1 MYRIPSTL
9 NGDLDYTQSLID
21 QFKTGEIQAGQLKS
35 NRVPMGIYEQRKNQH
50 YMLRLRCAGGLVT
63 PEQLAKIAFVGH
75 QLSTSHLHVTTR
87 QEIQI
92 HNVDIEDAIPAL
104 KKLEKVGISSAGGGG
119 NTVRNMMV
127 DDRSGLTADEEF
139 DVYPY
144 VEELTSRLIAEK
156 DSFTMPRK
164 YKVAIDTSVAT
175 ANYSYIADLGL
186 QARIKDGQ
194 RGFRVLIAGSAASN
208 AHTGWEVFDFL
219 PEKDL
224 YRAAKALKNWF
235 HKYGNRR
242 NRHKARMRYVF
253 YKYGTEEAKR
263 LYLEEFEELKKDGSI
278 DFEASALPL
287 EHHKPSFSPLGEKEV
302 KSEERRVKN
311 SNPLGVPA
319 DLQSDG
325 KQGTSKNEIIDVEA
339 FETWKRRY
347 AHKQTNAEGLKENL
361 WYAYIPLRH
370 GNNSTDFFAEVAEYL
385 GNYGND
391 VIRFTKK
398 EQIQVRNIPEEYLTN
413 IYAFFKKLGVYQID
427 YPVVVTNLTC
437 CTGADTCR
445 LGICLPKGAID
456 GIAKQLLDSD
466 LNLDAI
472 PDFELRMN
480 GCTNI
485 CALATWGDL
494 GFSGRVGR
502 VGDDPYPAYTI
513 WLPVKGKHEI
523 DLQQGYIA
531 AKKIPAFV
539 EDYLR
544 DVIAEQANYADYY
557 EYVAKRGVN
566 IVKDLIAKYKE
577 VAPYSEK
584 PDTFFDFGDDEKFSL
599 IKYGKAECSAGLFDI
614 IEIDQDTIRE
624 KRKEVEQLLENTPQG
639 VPADLQ
645 SAGKQAISGGS
656 KVPADLKSDGK
667 QGTSKIEKLLHDI
680 VFSENRMLLVTRGLD
695 PRTDEDVYQG
705 FEKEFIAAGI
715 IPQKFKVLTEKARNN
730 ESLISEKPLI
740 DELADLLNDLYQ
752 NMDDSLQFKLPAAQ
766 SPTDNTDNTD
776 SKEKS
781 AESAKSARPKNGSE
795 KEEKSVSSVKS
806 VGQKTGSEKEEK
818 SVSSVKSVGQK
829 NTSEKEQKSV
839 SSVKSARQK
848 NTSEKEQKSSAGE
861 PEAISPDVKKDF
873 RGVMCPMNFVKTKIA
888 LTPMQSGQILEILL
902 DDGAPIENVP
912 GSVKN
917 EGHTILSTEKVENY
931 WKVLIK
937 KK

>member
-21 QFKTGEIQAGQLKS
+21 QFKAGEIQAGQLKS

-194 RGFRVLIAGSAASN
+194 RGFRVLIAGSAANN

-278 DFEASALPL
+278 DFEAPALPL
-287 EHHKPSFSPLGEKEV
+287 EHHKPNFPPLKA
-302 KSEERRVKN
+302 
-311 SNPLGVPA
+311 PT
-319 DLQSDG
+319 D
-325 KQGTSKNEIIDVEA
+325 

-456 GIAKQLLDSD
+456 GIAKQLLNSN

-539 EDYLR
+539 ENYLR

-557 EYVAKRGVN
+557 DYVAKRGVN
-566 IVKDLIAKYKE
+566 IVKELIAKYKE
-577 VAPYSEK
+577 VAPYSEE

-624 KRKEVEQLLENTPQG
+624 KRKEVELLMGNTPQG

-645 SAGKQAISGGS
+645 SDGKQA
-656 KVPADLKSDGK
+656 
-667 QGTSKIEKLLHDI
+667 TSKIEKLLHDI

-695 PRTDEDVYQG
+695 PRTDEDVYNG

-715 IPQKFKVLTEKARNN
+715 IPQKFKVLTDKARNN
-730 ESLISEKPLI
+730 ESLIEQKPLI

-752 NMDDSLQFKLPAAQ
+752 NMDDSLQFKLTA
-766 SPTDNTDNTD
+766 
-776 SKEKS
+776 EKTPVEQI
-781 AESAKSARPKNGSE
+781 A
-795 KEEKSVSSVKS
+795 EEKAA
-806 VGQKTGSEKEEK
+806 EEK
-818 SVSSVKSVGQK
+818 APAEQVSE
-829 NTSEKEQKSV
+829 EKAPAEKA
-839 SSVKSARQK
+839 SAAEE
-848 NTSEKEQKSSAGE
+848 TET
-861 PEAISPDVKKDF
+861 IVPDVKKDF

>member
-21 QFKTGEIQAGQLKS
+21 QFKAGEIQAGQLKS

-278 DFEASALPL
+278 DFEAPALPL
-287 EHHKPSFSPLGEKEV
+287 EHHKPNFPPLKA
-302 KSEERRVKN
+302 
-311 SNPLGVPA
+311 PT
-319 DLQSDG
+319 D
-325 KQGTSKNEIIDVEA
+325 

-456 GIAKQLLDSD
+456 GIAKQLLNSN

-539 EDYLR
+539 ENYLR

-557 EYVAKRGVN
+557 DYVAKRGVN
-566 IVKDLIAKYKE
+566 IVKELIAKYKE
-577 VAPYSEK
+577 VAPYSEE

-624 KRKEVEQLLENTPQG
+624 KRKEVELLMGNTPQG

-645 SAGKQAISGGS
+645 SDGKQA
-656 KVPADLKSDGK
+656 
-667 QGTSKIEKLLHDI
+667 TSKIEKLLHDI

-695 PRTDEDVYQG
+695 PRTDEDVYNG

-715 IPQKFKVLTEKARNN
+715 IPQKFKVLTDKARNN
-730 ESLISEKPLI
+730 ESLIEQKPLI

-752 NMDDSLQFKLPAAQ
+752 NMDDSLQFKLTA
-766 SPTDNTDNTD
+766 
-776 SKEKS
+776 EKTPVEQI
-781 AESAKSARPKNGSE
+781 A
-795 KEEKSVSSVKS
+795 EEKAA
-806 VGQKTGSEKEEK
+806 EEK
-818 SVSSVKSVGQK
+818 APAEQVSE
-829 NTSEKEQKSV
+829 EKAPAEKA
-839 SSVKSARQK
+839 SAAEE
-848 NTSEKEQKSSAGE
+848 TET
-861 PEAISPDVKKDF
+861 IVPDVKKDF

-917 EGHTILSTEKVENY
+917 EDHTILSTEKVENY

>member
-21 QFKTGEIQAGQLKS
+21 QFKAGEIQAGQLKS

-278 DFEASALPL
+278 DFEAPALPL
-287 EHHKPSFSPLGEKEV
+287 EHHKPNFPPLKA
-302 KSEERRVKN
+302 
-311 SNPLGVPA
+311 PT
-319 DLQSDG
+319 D
-325 KQGTSKNEIIDVEA
+325 

-413 IYAFFKKLGVYQID
+413 IYAFFKKLGVYQLD

-456 GIAKQLLDSD
+456 GIAKQLLNSD

-544 DVIAEQANYADYY
+544 DVITEQANYADYY
-557 EYVAKRGVN
+557 DYVAKRGVN
-566 IVKDLIAKYKE
+566 IVKELIAKYKE
-577 VAPYSEK
+577 VAPYSEE

-624 KRKEVEQLLENTPQG
+624 KRKEVELLMGNTPQG

-645 SAGKQAISGGS
+645 S
-656 KVPADLKSDGK
+656 DGK
-667 QGTSKIEKLLHDI
+667 QETSKIEKLLHDI

-695 PRTDEDVYQG
+695 PRTDEDVYNG

-715 IPQKFKVLTEKARNN
+715 IPQKFKVLTNKARNN
-730 ESLISEKPLI
+730 ESLIEQKPLI

-752 NMDDSLQFKLPAAQ
+752 NMDDSLQFKLPA
-766 SPTDNTDNTD
+766 
-776 SKEKS
+776 EKTPVEQV
-781 AESAKSARPKNGSE
+781 A
-795 KEEKSVSSVKS
+795 EEK
-806 VGQKTGSEKEEK
+806 TAEEK
-818 SVSSVKSVGQK
+818 APAEQVSE
-829 NTSEKEQKSV
+829 EKAPAEKA
-839 SSVKSARQK
+839 SAAEG
-848 NTSEKEQKSSAGE
+848 TET
-861 PEAISPDVKKDF
+861 IVPDVKKDF

-917 EGHTILSTEKVENY
+917 EGHTILSTEKIENY

>member
-194 RGFRVLIAGSAASN
+194 RGFRMLIAGSAASN

-278 DFEASALPL
+278 DFEAPALPL
-287 EHHKPSFSPLGEKEV
+287 EHHKPNF
-302 KSEERRVKN
+302 
-311 SNPLGVPA
+311 PA
-319 DLQSDG
+319 LKAPTD
-325 KQGTSKNEIIDVEA
+325 

-456 GIAKQLLDSD
+456 GIAKQLLNSD

-502 VGDDPYPAYTI
+502 VGDDPYPAYTV
-513 WLPVKGKHEI
+513 WLPTKGKHEI

-566 IVKDLIAKYKE
+566 IVKELIAKYKE
-577 VAPYSEK
+577 IAPYSEE

-624 KRKEVEQLLENTPQG
+624 KRKEVEQLLSE
-639 VPADLQ
+639 
-645 SAGKQAISGGS
+645 GKQDTA
-656 KVPADLKSDGK
+656 
-667 QGTSKIEKLLHDI
+667 KIEKLLHDI

-695 PRTDEDVYQG
+695 PRTDDDVYNG

-715 IPQKFKVLTEKARNN
+715 IPQKFKILTNKARSN
-730 ESLISEKPLI
+730 ESLMAEKPLI

-752 NMDDSLQFKLPAAQ
+752 NMDDSLQFKLPAVQ
-766 SPTDNTDNTD
+766 NPTDNTDNTD

-781 AESAKSARPKNGSE
+781 AGQKNRSE
-795 KEEKSVSSVKS
+795 KED
-806 VGQKTGSEKEEK
+806 
-818 SVSSVKSVGQK
+818 
-829 NTSEKEQKSV
+829 KSV
-839 SSVKSARQK
+839 SSVKSAGQK
-848 NTSEKEQKSSAGE
+848 NTNENEQKSSAGE
-861 PEAISPDVKKDF
+861 PGATSPDVKKDF

>member
-21 QFKTGEIQAGQLKS
+21 QFKAGEIQAGQLKS

-263 LYLEEFEELKKDGSI
+263 LYLEEFEKLKKDGSI
-278 DFEASALPL
+278 DFEAPALPL
-287 EHHKPSFSPLGEKEV
+287 EHHKPNF
-302 KSEERRVKN
+302 
-311 SNPLGVPA
+311 PA
-319 DLQSDG
+319 LKAPTDF
-325 KQGTSKNEIIDVEA
+325 EI
-339 FETWKRRY
+339 WKRRY

-456 GIAKQLLDSD
+456 GIAKQLLNSN

-557 EYVAKRGVN
+557 DYVAKRGVN

-577 VAPYSEK
+577 VAPYSEE

-624 KRKEVEQLLENTPQG
+624 KRKEVELLMGNIPQG
-639 VPADLQ
+639 VSADLQ
-645 SAGKQAISGGS
+645 ADGKQA
-656 KVPADLKSDGK
+656 
-667 QGTSKIEKLLHDI
+667 TSKIEKLLHDI

-695 PRTDEDVYQG
+695 PRTDEDVYNG

-715 IPQKFKVLTEKARNN
+715 IPQKFKVLTDKARNN
-730 ESLISEKPLI
+730 ESLIEQKPLI

-752 NMDDSLQFKLPAAQ
+752 NMDDSLQFKLPA
-766 SPTDNTDNTD
+766 
-776 SKEKS
+776 EKTPVEQV
-781 AESAKSARPKNGSE
+781 A
-795 KEEKSVSSVKS
+795 EEKNA
-806 VGQKTGSEKEEK
+806 EEK
-818 SVSSVKSVGQK
+818 APAEQVSE
-829 NTSEKEQKSV
+829 EKAPAEKA
-839 SSVKSARQK
+839 SAAEE
-848 NTSEKEQKSSAGE
+848 TET
-861 PEAISPDVKKDF
+861 IVPDVKKDF

>member
-21 QFKTGEIQAGQLKS
+21 QFKAGEIQAGQLKS

-127 DDRSGLTADEEF
+127 DDRSGLTTDEEF

-263 LYLEEFEELKKDGSI
+263 LYLEEFEELKKNDSI
-278 DFEASALPL
+278 DFEAPALPL
-287 EHHKPSFSPLGEKEV
+287 EHHKPNFPPLKA
-302 KSEERRVKN
+302 
-311 SNPLGVPA
+311 PT
-319 DLQSDG
+319 D
-325 KQGTSKNEIIDVEA
+325 

-456 GIAKQLLDSD
+456 GIAKQLLNSD

-544 DVIAEQANYADYY
+544 DVIAEQANYTDYY

-566 IVKDLIAKYKE
+566 IVKNLIAKYKE
-577 VAPYSEK
+577 VAPYSEE

-624 KRKEVEQLLENTPQG
+624 KRKEVELLMGNTPQG

-645 SAGKQAISGGS
+645 SDGKQA
-656 KVPADLKSDGK
+656 
-667 QGTSKIEKLLHDI
+667 TSKIEKLLHDI

-695 PRTDEDVYQG
+695 PRTDEDVYNG

-715 IPQKFKVLTEKARNN
+715 IPQKFKVLTDKARNN
-730 ESLISEKPLI
+730 ESLIEQKPLI

-752 NMDDSLQFKLPAAQ
+752 NMDDSLQFKLTA
-766 SPTDNTDNTD
+766 
-776 SKEKS
+776 EKTPVEQV
-781 AESAKSARPKNGSE
+781 A
-795 KEEKSVSSVKS
+795 EEKAA
-806 VGQKTGSEKEEK
+806 EEK
-818 SVSSVKSVGQK
+818 TPAEQA
-829 NTSEKEQKSV
+829 SEEKAPAEKA
-839 SSVKSARQK
+839 SAAEE
-848 NTSEKEQKSSAGE
+848 TET
-861 PEAISPDVKKDF
+861 IVPDVKKDF

>member
-21 QFKTGEIQAGQLKS
+21 QFKAGEIQAGQLKS

-92 HNVDIEDAIPAL
+92 HNVDIEDAVPAL

-224 YRAAKALKNWF
+224 YRAAKALKNWY

-278 DFEASALPL
+278 DFEAPALPL
-287 EHHKPSFSPLGEKEV
+287 EHHKPNFPPLKA
-302 KSEERRVKN
+302 
-311 SNPLGVPA
+311 PT
-319 DLQSDG
+319 D
-325 KQGTSKNEIIDVEA
+325 

-347 AHKQTNAEGLKENL
+347 AHNQTNAEGLKENL

-456 GIAKQLLDSD
+456 GIAKQLLNSN

-557 EYVAKRGVN
+557 DYVAKRGVN
-566 IVKDLIAKYKE
+566 IVKELIAKYKE
-577 VAPYSEK
+577 VAPYSEE

-624 KRKEVEQLLENTPQG
+624 KRKEVELLMGNTPQG

-645 SAGKQAISGGS
+645 SDGKQAI
-656 KVPADLKSDGK
+656 
-667 QGTSKIEKLLHDI
+667 SKIEKLLHDI

-695 PRTDEDVYQG
+695 PRTDEDVYNG

-715 IPQKFKVLTEKARNN
+715 IPQKFKVLTDKARNN
-730 ESLISEKPLI
+730 ESLIEQKPLI

-752 NMDDSLQFKLPAAQ
+752 NMDDSLQFKLTA
-766 SPTDNTDNTD
+766 
-776 SKEKS
+776 EKTPVEQV
-781 AESAKSARPKNGSE
+781 A
-795 KEEKSVSSVKS
+795 EEKNA
-806 VGQKTGSEKEEK
+806 EEK
-818 SVSSVKSVGQK
+818 APTEQVSE
-829 NTSEKEQKSV
+829 EKAPAEKA
-839 SSVKSARQK
+839 SAAEE
-848 NTSEKEQKSSAGE
+848 TET
-861 PEAISPDVKKDF
+861 IVPDVKKDF
-873 RGVMCPMNFVKTKIA
+873 RSVMCPMNFVKTKIA

>member
-21 QFKTGEIQAGQLKS
+21 QFKAGEIQAGQLKS

-278 DFEASALPL
+278 DFEAPALPL
-287 EHHKPSFSPLGEKEV
+287 EHHKPNFPPLKA
-302 KSEERRVKN
+302 
-311 SNPLGVPA
+311 PT
-319 DLQSDG
+319 D
-325 KQGTSKNEIIDVEA
+325 

-557 EYVAKRGVN
+557 DYVAKRGVN
-566 IVKDLIAKYKE
+566 IVKELIAKYKE
-577 VAPYSEK
+577 IAPYSEE

-624 KRKEVEQLLENTPQG
+624 KRKEVEQLL
-639 VPADLQ
+639 
-645 SAGKQAISGGS
+645 
-656 KVPADLKSDGK
+656 SDGK
-667 QGTSKIEKLLHDI
+667 QNTDKIEKLLHDI

-695 PRTDEDVYQG
+695 PRTDEDVYNG

-730 ESLISEKPLI
+730 KSLIAEKPLI

-752 NMDDSLQFKLPAAQ
+752 NMDDSLQFKLPA
-766 SPTDNTDNTD
+766 
-776 SKEKS
+776 EKTPVEQFS
-781 AESAKSARPKNGSE
+781 
-795 KEEKSVSSVKS
+795 EEKVPA
-806 VGQKTGSEKEEK
+806 EKASAAEETETI
-818 SVSSVKSVGQK
+818 V
-829 NTSEKEQKSV
+829 
-839 SSVKSARQK
+839 
-848 NTSEKEQKSSAGE
+848 
-861 PEAISPDVKKDF
+861 PDVKKDF

>member
-1 MYRIPSTL
+1 MKHHKP
-9 NGDLDYTQSLID
+9 G
-21 QFKTGEIQAGQLKS
+21 F
-35 NRVPMGIYEQRKNQH
+35 
-50 YMLRLRCAGGLVT
+50 
-63 PEQLAKIAFVGH
+63 
-75 QLSTSHLHVTTR
+75 
-87 QEIQI
+87 
-92 HNVDIEDAIPAL
+92 PAL
-104 KKLEKVGISSAGGGG
+104 KVWNE
-119 NTVRNMMV
+119 T
-127 DDRSGLTADEEF
+127 
-139 DVYPY
+139 
-144 VEELTSRLIAEK
+144 
-156 DSFTMPRK
+156 
-164 YKVAIDTSVAT
+164 
-175 ANYSYIADLGL
+175 
-186 QARIKDGQ
+186 
-194 RGFRVLIAGSAASN
+194 
-208 AHTGWEVFDFL
+208 
-219 PEKDL
+219 
-224 YRAAKALKNWF
+224 
-235 HKYGNRR
+235 
-242 NRHKARMRYVF
+242 
-253 YKYGTEEAKR
+253 
-263 LYLEEFEELKKDGSI
+263 
-278 DFEASALPL
+278 
-287 EHHKPSFSPLGEKEV
+287 
-302 KSEERRVKN
+302 
-311 SNPLGVPA
+311 PLGVPA

-325 KQGTSKNEIIDVEA
+325 KQRTSKNEIIDSEA

-456 GIAKQLLDSD
+456 GIAKQLLNSN

-557 EYVAKRGVN
+557 DYVAKRGVN

-577 VAPYSEK
+577 IAPYSEE

-624 KRKEVEQLLENTPQG
+624 KRKEVEQLLGNTPQG

-645 SAGKQAISGGS
+645 S
-656 KVPADLKSDGK
+656 DGK
-667 QGTSKIEKLLHDI
+667 QETSKIEKLLHDI

-695 PRTDEDVYQG
+695 PRTDDDVYNG

-715 IPQKFKVLTEKARNN
+715 IPQKFKVLTDKARNS
-730 ESLISEKPLI
+730 ESLIAEKPLI
-740 DELADLLNDLYQ
+740 DELANLLNDLYQ
-752 NMDDSLQFKLPAAQ
+752 NMDDSLQFKLPA
-766 SPTDNTDNTD
+766 
-776 SKEKS
+776 EKTPVEQV
-781 AESAKSARPKNGSE
+781 A
-795 KEEKSVSSVKS
+795 EEK
-806 VGQKTGSEKEEK
+806 TAEEK
-818 SVSSVKSVGQK
+818 APAEQVSE
-829 NTSEKEQKSV
+829 EKAPAEKA
-839 SSVKSARQK
+839 SAAEE
-848 NTSEKEQKSSAGE
+848 TET
-861 PEAISPDVKKDF
+861 IVPDVKKDF

-931 WKVLIK
+931 WKVLIRK
-937 KK
+937 K

>member
-21 QFKTGEIQAGQLKS
+21 QFKAGEIQAGQLKS

-127 DDRSGLTADEEF
+127 DVRSGLTADEEF

-278 DFEASALPL
+278 DFEAPALPL
-287 EHHKPSFSPLGEKEV
+287 EHHKPGFPALKVWNET
-302 KSEERRVKN
+302 
-311 SNPLGVPA
+311 PLGVPA

-325 KQGTSKNEIIDVEA
+325 KQRTSKNEIIDSEA

-361 WYAYIPLRH
+361 WYTYIPLRH

-456 GIAKQLLDSD
+456 GIAKQLLNSN

-502 VGDDPYPAYTI
+502 VGDDPYPAYTV

-531 AKKIPAFV
+531 AKKIPVFV

-557 EYVAKRGVN
+557 DYVAKRGVN
-566 IVKDLIAKYKE
+566 IVKELIAKYKE
-577 VAPYSEK
+577 IAPYSEE

-624 KRKEVEQLLENTPQG
+624 KRKEVELLMGNTPQG

-645 SAGKQAISGGS
+645 S
-656 KVPADLKSDGK
+656 DGK
-667 QGTSKIEKLLHDI
+667 QETSKIEKLLHDI

-695 PRTDEDVYQG
+695 PRTDEDVYNG

-715 IPQKFKVLTEKARNN
+715 IPQKFKVLTNKARNS
-730 ESLISEKPLI
+730 ESLIAEKPLI

-752 NMDDSLQFKLPAAQ
+752 NMDDSLQFKLPAVQ

-781 AESAKSARPKNGSE
+781 VESNSDEEKSAESARLKNRSE
-795 KEEKSVSSVKS
+795 NEEESVSSVKS
-806 VGQKTGSEKEEK
+806 VGQKSRSE
-818 SVSSVKSVGQK
+818 
-829 NTSEKEQKSV
+829 N
-839 SSVKSARQK
+839 
-848 NTSEKEQKSSAGE
+848 EQKSSAGE

-931 WKVLIK
+931 WKVLIRK
-937 KK
+937 K

>member
-21 QFKTGEIQAGQLKS
+21 QFKAGEIQAGQLKS

-75 QLSTSHLHVTTR
+75 QLSTSYLHVTTR

-278 DFEASALPL
+278 DFEAPALPL
-287 EHHKPSFSPLGEKEV
+287 EHHKPNFHALNAPT
-302 KSEERRVKN
+302 
-311 SNPLGVPA
+311 
-319 DLQSDG
+319 D
-325 KQGTSKNEIIDVEA
+325 

-456 GIAKQLLDSD
+456 GIAKQLLNSD

-544 DVIAEQANYADYY
+544 DVIAEQANYTDYY

-566 IVKDLIAKYKE
+566 IVKNLIAKYKE
-577 VAPYSEK
+577 VAPYSEE

-624 KRKEVEQLLENTPQG
+624 KRKEVEQLE
-639 VPADLQ
+639 D
-645 SAGKQAISGGS
+645 
-656 KVPADLKSDGK
+656 
-667 QGTSKIEKLLHDI
+667 TSKIEKLLHDI

-695 PRTDEDVYQG
+695 PRTDEDVYNG

-715 IPQKFKVLTEKARNN
+715 IPQKFKVLTDKARNN
-730 ESLISEKPLI
+730 ESLIAEKPLI

-752 NMDDSLQFKLPAAQ
+752 NMDDSLQFKLPADQ
-766 SPTDNTDNTD
+766 SPTDFTENTD

-781 AESAKSARPKNGSE
+781 AESNS

-806 VGQKTGSEKEEK
+806 VGQR
-818 SVSSVKSVGQK
+818 
-829 NTSEKEQKSV
+829 NTSENE
-839 SSVKSARQK
+839 
-848 NTSEKEQKSSAGE
+848 EKSSAGE

>member
-21 QFKTGEIQAGQLKS
+21 QFKAGEIQAGQLKS

-278 DFEASALPL
+278 DFEAPALPL
-287 EHHKPSFSPLGEKEV
+287 EHHKPGFPALKVWNET
-302 KSEERRVKN
+302 
-311 SNPLGVPA
+311 PLGVPA

-325 KQGTSKNEIIDVEA
+325 KQRTSKNEIIDSEA

-385 GNYGND
+385 CNYGND

-398 EQIQVRNIPEEYLTN
+398 EQIQVRNIPEEYLPN

-456 GIAKQLLDSD
+456 GIAKQLLNSD

-557 EYVAKRGVN
+557 DYVAKRGVN

-577 VAPYSEK
+577 VAPYSED

-624 KRKEVEQLLENTPQG
+624 KRKEVELLMGNTPQG

-645 SAGKQAISGGS
+645 SDGKQA
-656 KVPADLKSDGK
+656 
-667 QGTSKIEKLLHDI
+667 TSKIEKLLHDI

-695 PRTDEDVYQG
+695 PRTDDDVYNG

-715 IPQKFKVLTEKARNN
+715 IPQKFKVLTDKARNN
-730 ESLISEKPLI
+730 ESLIEQKPLI

-752 NMDDSLQFKLPAAQ
+752 NMDDSLQFKLPAVQ
-766 SPTDNTDNTD
+766 GPTDNTDNTD

-781 AESAKSARPKNGSE
+781 AGQKNRSEDEEKSVSSVKSAGQKNRSE
-795 KEEKSVSSVKS
+795 DEDKSVSSVKS
-806 VGQKTGSEKEEK
+806 VGQRNRSENEDK
-818 SVSSVKSVGQK
+818 SVSSVKSVGQR
-829 NTSEKEQKSV
+829 NTSE
-839 SSVKSARQK
+839 
-848 NTSEKEQKSSAGE
+848 NEQKSSAGE

>member
-21 QFKTGEIQAGQLKS
+21 QFKAGEIQAGQLKS

-278 DFEASALPL
+278 DFEAPALPL
-287 EHHKPSFSPLGEKEV
+287 EHHKPSFSPLSEKEV

-311 SNPLGVPA
+311 S
-319 DLQSDG
+319 SDFFD
-325 KQGTSKNEIIDVEA
+325 SEA

-385 GNYGND
+385 CNYGND

-456 GIAKQLLDSD
+456 GIAKQLLNSD

-557 EYVAKRGVN
+557 DYVAKRGVN
-566 IVKDLIAKYKE
+566 IVKKLIAKYKE
-577 VAPYSEK
+577 VAPYSEE

-624 KRKEVEQLLENTPQG
+624 KRKEVELLMGNTPQG
-639 VPADLQ
+639 VTADLQ
-645 SAGKQAISGGS
+645 S
-656 KVPADLKSDGK
+656 DGK
-667 QGTSKIEKLLHDI
+667 QETSKIEKLLHDI

-695 PRTDEDVYQG
+695 PRTDEDVYNG

-715 IPQKFKVLTEKARNN
+715 IPQKFKVLTDKARNN
-730 ESLISEKPLI
+730 ESLIEQKPLI

-752 NMDDSLQFKLPAAQ
+752 NMDDSLQFKLPAVQ
-766 SPTDNTDNTD
+766 SPTDFTDNTD

-781 AESAKSARPKNGSE
+781 AGQKNRSE
-795 KEEKSVSSVKS
+795 DEDKSVSSVKS
-806 VGQKTGSEKEEK
+806 VGQKSRSE
-818 SVSSVKSVGQK
+818 
-829 NTSEKEQKSV
+829 N
-839 SSVKSARQK
+839 
-848 NTSEKEQKSSAGE
+848 EQKSSAGE

-888 LTPMQSGQILEILL
+888 LTPMQSRQILEILL

>member
-119 NTVRNMMV
+119 NTVRNMLV

-278 DFEASALPL
+278 DFEAPALPL
-287 EHHKPSFSPLGEKEV
+287 EHHKPGF
-302 KSEERRVKN
+302 
-311 SNPLGVPA
+311 PA
-319 DLQSDG
+319 LKAPTD
-325 KQGTSKNEIIDVEA
+325 

-398 EQIQVRNIPEEYLTN
+398 EQIQVRNIPEEYLPN

-456 GIAKQLLDSD
+456 GIAKQLLNSD

-502 VGDDPYPAYTI
+502 VCDDPYPAYTI

-557 EYVAKRGVN
+557 DYVAKRGVN
-566 IVKDLIAKYKE
+566 IVKELIAKYKE
-577 VAPYSEK
+577 VAPYSEE

-624 KRKEVEQLLENTPQG
+624 KRKEVEQLLGNTPQG

-645 SAGKQAISGGS
+645 SGGKQE
-656 KVPADLKSDGK
+656 
-667 QGTSKIEKLLHDI
+667 TSKIEKLLHDI

-695 PRTDEDVYQG
+695 PRTDEDVYNG

-715 IPQKFKVLTEKARNN
+715 IPQKFKVLTDKARNN
-730 ESLISEKPLI
+730 ESLIEQKPLI

-752 NMDDSLQFKLPAAQ
+752 NMDDSLQFKLPAVQ
-766 SPTDNTDNTD
+766 SPTDFTDNTD

-781 AESAKSARPKNGSE
+781 A
-795 KEEKSVSSVKS
+795 
-806 VGQKTGSEKEEK
+806 GQKNRSEDEDK

-829 NTSEKEQKSV
+829 NRSEKEDKSV
-839 SSVKSARQK
+839 SSVKSVGQK
-848 NTSEKEQKSSAGE
+848 STSENEQKSSAGE

-917 EGHTILSTEKVENY
+917 EGHTILSTKKVENY

>member
-21 QFKTGEIQAGQLKS
+21 QFKAGEIQAGQLKS

-278 DFEASALPL
+278 DFKAPALPL
-287 EHHKPSFSPLGEKEV
+287 VHHKPNFPPLKA
-302 KSEERRVKN
+302 
-311 SNPLGVPA
+311 PT
-319 DLQSDG
+319 D
-325 KQGTSKNEIIDVEA
+325 

-456 GIAKQLLDSD
+456 GIAKQLLNSD

-513 WLPVKGKHEI
+513 WLPVRGKHEI

-539 EDYLR
+539 EDYLS

-557 EYVAKRGVN
+557 DYVAKRGVN
-566 IVKDLIAKYKE
+566 IVKELIVKYKE
-577 VAPYSEK
+577 VAPYSEE

-624 KRKEVEQLLENTPQG
+624 KRKEVELLMGNIPQG

-645 SAGKQAISGGS
+645 SDGKQA
-656 KVPADLKSDGK
+656 
-667 QGTSKIEKLLHDI
+667 TSKIEKLLHDI

-695 PRTDEDVYQG
+695 PRTDEDVYNG

-715 IPQKFKVLTEKARNN
+715 IPQKFKVLTDKARNN
-730 ESLISEKPLI
+730 ESLIEQKPLI

-752 NMDDSLQFKLPAAQ
+752 NMDDSLQFKLPA
-766 SPTDNTDNTD
+766 
-776 SKEKS
+776 EKTPVEQV
-781 AESAKSARPKNGSE
+781 A
-795 KEEKSVSSVKS
+795 EEK
-806 VGQKTGSEKEEK
+806 TAEEK
-818 SVSSVKSVGQK
+818 APAEQVSE
-829 NTSEKEQKSV
+829 EKAPAEKA
-839 SSVKSARQK
+839 SAAEG
-848 NTSEKEQKSSAGE
+848 TET
-861 PEAISPDVKKDF
+861 IVPDVKKDF

-917 EGHTILSTEKVENY
+917 EGHTILSTEKIENY

>member
-21 QFKTGEIQAGQLKS
+21 QFKAGEIQAGQLKS

-278 DFEASALPL
+278 DFVAPALPL
-287 EHHKPSFSPLGEKEV
+287 EHHKPSFSPLSEKEV

-311 SNPLGVPA
+311 S
-319 DLQSDG
+319 SDFFD
-325 KQGTSKNEIIDVEA
+325 SEA

-456 GIAKQLLDSD
+456 GIAKQLLNSD

-523 DLQQGYIA
+523 DLQQDYIA

-544 DVIAEQANYADYY
+544 DVIAEQANHADYY
-557 EYVAKRGVN
+557 DYVAKRGVN
-566 IVKDLIAKYKE
+566 IVKELIAKYKE
-577 VAPYSEK
+577 VAPYSEE

-624 KRKEVEQLLENTPQG
+624 KRKEVELLMGNIPQG

-645 SAGKQAISGGS
+645 SDGKQA
-656 KVPADLKSDGK
+656 
-667 QGTSKIEKLLHDI
+667 TSKIEKLLHDI

-695 PRTDEDVYQG
+695 PRTDEDVYNG

-715 IPQKFKVLTEKARNN
+715 IPQKFKVLTDKARNSA
-730 ESLISEKPLI
+730 SLIEQKPLI

-752 NMDDSLQFKLPAAQ
+752 NMDDSLQFKLPA
-766 SPTDNTDNTD
+766 
-776 SKEKS
+776 EKTPVEQV
-781 AESAKSARPKNGSE
+781 A
-795 KEEKSVSSVKS
+795 EEK
-806 VGQKTGSEKEEK
+806 TAEEK
-818 SVSSVKSVGQK
+818 APAEQVSE
-829 NTSEKEQKSV
+829 EKAPAEKA
-839 SSVKSARQK
+839 SAAEE
-848 NTSEKEQKSSAGE
+848 TETFV
-861 PEAISPDVKKDF
+861 PDVKKDF

>member
-21 QFKTGEIQAGQLKS
+21 QFKAGEIQAGQLKS

-278 DFEASALPL
+278 DFEAPALPL
-287 EHHKPSFSPLGEKEV
+287 EHHKPNF
-302 KSEERRVKN
+302 
-311 SNPLGVPA
+311 PA
-319 DLQSDG
+319 LKAPTD
-325 KQGTSKNEIIDVEA
+325 

-347 AHKQTNAEGLKENL
+347 AHKQTNAEGLKEDL

-456 GIAKQLLDSD
+456 GIAKQLLNSN

-557 EYVAKRGVN
+557 DYVAKRGVN
-566 IVKDLIAKYKE
+566 IVKELIAKYKE
-577 VAPYSEK
+577 VAPYSEE

-624 KRKEVEQLLENTPQG
+624 KRKEVELLMGNIPQG

-645 SAGKQAISGGS
+645 SDGKQA
-656 KVPADLKSDGK
+656 
-667 QGTSKIEKLLHDI
+667 TSKIEKLLHDI

-695 PRTDEDVYQG
+695 PRTDEDVYNG

-715 IPQKFKVLTEKARNN
+715 IPQKFKVLTDKARNN
-730 ESLISEKPLI
+730 ESLIEQKPLI

-752 NMDDSLQFKLPAAQ
+752 NMDDSLQFKLPA
-766 SPTDNTDNTD
+766 
-776 SKEKS
+776 EKTQVEQV
-781 AESAKSARPKNGSE
+781 A
-795 KEEKSVSSVKS
+795 EEKNA
-806 VGQKTGSEKEEK
+806 EEK
-818 SVSSVKSVGQK
+818 APAEQVSE
-829 NTSEKEQKSV
+829 EKAPAEKA
-839 SSVKSARQK
+839 SAAEE
-848 NTSEKEQKSSAGE
+848 TET
-861 PEAISPDVKKDF
+861 IVPDVKKDF

>member
-21 QFKTGEIQAGQLKS
+21 QFKAGEIQAGQLKS

-263 LYLEEFEELKKDGSI
+263 LYLEEFEALKKDGSI
-278 DFEASALPL
+278 DFEAPVLPL
-287 EHHKPSFSPLGEKEV
+287 EHHKPSFSPLDA
-302 KSEERRVKN
+302 
-311 SNPLGVPA
+311 PT
-319 DLQSDG
+319 D
-325 KQGTSKNEIIDVEA
+325 

-456 GIAKQLLDSD
+456 GIAKQLLDSN

-544 DVIAEQANYADYY
+544 DVIAEQANYTDYY
-557 EYVAKRGVN
+557 DYVAKRGVN
-566 IVKDLIAKYKE
+566 IVKELIAKYKE
-577 VAPYSEK
+577 VAPYSEE

-614 IEIDQDTIRE
+614 IEIDQATIRE
-624 KRKEVEQLLENTPQG
+624 KRKEVEQLE
-639 VPADLQ
+639 D
-645 SAGKQAISGGS
+645 
-656 KVPADLKSDGK
+656 
-667 QGTSKIEKLLHDI
+667 TSKIEKLLHDI

-715 IPQKFKVLTEKARNN
+715 IPQKFKVLTDKARNN
-730 ESLISEKPLI
+730 ESLTAEKALI
-740 DELADLLNDLYQ
+740 DELAQLLNDLYQ

-795 KEEKSVSSVKS
+795 NEEKSVSSAKS
-806 VGQKTGSEKEEK
+806 ARQKDTSENEQK

-829 NTSEKEQKSV
+829 NTSE
-839 SSVKSARQK
+839 
-848 NTSEKEQKSSAGE
+848 NEQKSSAGE

>member
-21 QFKTGEIQAGQLKS
+21 QFKAGEIQAGQLKS

-278 DFEASALPL
+278 DFEAPALPL
-287 EHHKPSFSPLGEKEV
+287 EHHKPNF
-302 KSEERRVKN
+302 
-311 SNPLGVPA
+311 PA
-319 DLQSDG
+319 LKAPTD
-325 KQGTSKNEIIDVEA
+325 

-456 GIAKQLLDSD
+456 GIAKQLLNSN

-557 EYVAKRGVN
+557 DYVAKRGVN
-566 IVKDLIAKYKE
+566 IVKELIAKYKE
-577 VAPYSEK
+577 VAPYSEE

-624 KRKEVEQLLENTPQG
+624 KRKEVELLMGNTPQG

-645 SAGKQAISGGS
+645 SDGKQA
-656 KVPADLKSDGK
+656 
-667 QGTSKIEKLLHDI
+667 TSKIEKLLHDI

-695 PRTDEDVYQG
+695 PRTDEDVYNG

-715 IPQKFKVLTEKARNN
+715 IPQKFKVLTDKARNN
-730 ESLISEKPLI
+730 ESLIEQKPLI

-752 NMDDSLQFKLPAAQ
+752 NMDDSLQFKLTA
-766 SPTDNTDNTD
+766 
-776 SKEKS
+776 EKTPVEQV
-781 AESAKSARPKNGSE
+781 A
-795 KEEKSVSSVKS
+795 EEKNA
-806 VGQKTGSEKEEK
+806 EEK
-818 SVSSVKSVGQK
+818 APAEQVSE
-829 NTSEKEQKSV
+829 EKAPAEKA
-839 SSVKSARQK
+839 SAAEE
-848 NTSEKEQKSSAGE
+848 TET
-861 PEAISPDVKKDF
+861 IVPDVKKDF

>member
-9 NGDLDYTQSLID
+9 NGDSDYTQSLID
-21 QFKTGEIQAGQLKS
+21 QFKAGEIQAGQLKS

-127 DDRSGLTADEEF
+127 DDRSGLTAEEEF

-287 EHHKPSFSPLGEKEV
+287 EHHKPGFPALKVWNET
-302 KSEERRVKN
+302 
-311 SNPLGVPA
+311 PLGVPA

-325 KQGTSKNEIIDVEA
+325 KQRTSKNEIIDSEA

-456 GIAKQLLDSD
+456 GIAKQLLNSN

-513 WLPVKGKHEI
+513 WLPVRGKHEI

-557 EYVAKRGVN
+557 DYVAKRGVN
-566 IVKDLIAKYKE
+566 IVKELIAKYKE
-577 VAPYSEK
+577 VAPYAEE

-624 KRKEVEQLLENTPQG
+624 KRKEVELLMGNIPQG

-645 SAGKQAISGGS
+645 SDGKQA
-656 KVPADLKSDGK
+656 
-667 QGTSKIEKLLHDI
+667 TSKIEKLLHDI

-695 PRTDEDVYQG
+695 PRTDDDVYNG

-730 ESLISEKPLI
+730 ESLTAEKALI
-740 DELADLLNDLYQ
+740 DELAQLLNDLYQ
-752 NMDDSLQFKLPAAQ
+752 NMDDSLQFKLPADQ
-766 SPTDNTDNTD
+766 SPTDFTENTD

-781 AESAKSARPKNGSE
+781 AESNS

-806 VGQKTGSEKEEK
+806 VGQKKTPEKAEEKSVESVKSVCVSESKNANDK

-829 NTSEKEQKSV
+829 SRSE
-839 SSVKSARQK
+839 
-848 NTSEKEQKSSAGE
+848 NEQKSSAGE
-861 PEAISPDVKKDF
+861 PEAVSPDVKKDF

-931 WKVLIK
+931 WKVLIRK
-937 KK
+937 K

>member
-9 NGDLDYTQSLID
+9 KGDLDYTQSLID
-21 QFKTGEIQAGQLKS
+21 QFKAGEILAGQLKS

-92 HNVDIEDAIPAL
+92 HNVDIEDAVPAL
-104 KKLEKVGISSAGGGG
+104 RKLEKIGISSAGGGG

-127 DDRSGLTADEEF
+127 DDRSGLTAEEEF

-164 YKVAIDTSVAT
+164 YKVAIDTSVDT

-186 QARIKDGQ
+186 QARIKDGK

-263 LYLEEFEELKKDGSI
+263 LYLEEFEALKKDPSI
-278 DFEASALPL
+278 DFEAPALPL
-287 EHHKPSFSPLGEKEV
+287 EHHKPSFSPLSKKED
-302 KSEERRVKN
+302 KN
-311 SNPLGVPA
+311 ARGYF
-319 DLQSDG
+319 DR
-325 KQGTSKNEIIDVEA
+325 EA

-398 EQIQVRNIPEEYLTN
+398 EQIQVRNIPEEYLPN
-413 IYAFFKKLGVYQID
+413 IYAFFKKLGIYQVD

-456 GIAKQLLDSD
+456 AIAKQLLSSD

-502 VGDDPYPAYTI
+502 VGDDPYPAYTV
-513 WLPVKGKHEI
+513 WLPVNGKHEI

-539 EDYLR
+539 EDYLK
-544 DVIAEQANYADYY
+544 DVIQEQPNYADYY
-557 EYVAKRGVN
+557 DYVAKRGAGF
-566 IVKDLIAKYKE
+566 IKELIAKYKE
-577 VAPYSEK
+577 MAPFTEE
-584 PDTFFDFGDDEKFSL
+584 PDTFYDFGDDEKFSL

-624 KRKEVEQLLENTPQG
+624 KRKEVDQHLQDNTLKESTSANQEQTN
-639 VPADLQ
+639 
-645 SAGKQAISGGS
+645 
-656 KVPADLKSDGK
+656 KVK
-667 QGTSKIEKLLHDI
+667 KLLHDI

-705 FEKEFIAAGI
+705 FEKEFIGASI
-715 IPQKFKVLTEKARNN
+715 IPQKFKILTDKARNN
-730 ESLISEKPLI
+730 ESLIEYKPLI

-766 SPTDNTDNTD
+766 SSAVLTD

-781 AESAKSARPKNGSE
+781 ASSVKSVG
-795 KEEKSVSSVKS
+795 KENASKTEAEKSVSSVKS
-806 VGQKTGSEKEEK
+806 VGQENASEKPQEE
-818 SVSSVKSVGQK
+818 
-829 NTSEKEQKSV
+829 
-839 SSVKSARQK
+839 
-848 NTSEKEQKSSAGE
+848 SAGDTSC
-861 PEAISPDVKKDF
+861 IPDVKKDF

-912 GSVKN
+912 GSVKG
-917 EGHTILSTEKVENY
+917 EGHTILSTEKIENY
-931 WKVLIK
+931 WKVLIRK
-937 KK
+937 K

>member
-21 QFKTGEIQAGQLKS
+21 QFKAGEIQAGQLKS

-263 LYLEEFEELKKDGSI
+263 LYLDEFEELKKDGSI
-278 DFEASALPL
+278 DFEAPALPL
-287 EHHKPSFSPLGEKEV
+287 EHHKPNFPPLKA
-302 KSEERRVKN
+302 
-311 SNPLGVPA
+311 PT
-319 DLQSDG
+319 D
-325 KQGTSKNEIIDVEA
+325 

-437 CTGADTCR
+437 CTGADTCC

-456 GIAKQLLDSD
+456 GIAKQLLNSD

-557 EYVAKRGVN
+557 DYVAKRGVN

-577 VAPYSEK
+577 VAPYSEE

-624 KRKEVEQLLENTPQG
+624 KRKEVEQLL
-639 VPADLQ
+639 
-645 SAGKQAISGGS
+645 
-656 KVPADLKSDGK
+656 SDGK
-667 QGTSKIEKLLHDI
+667 QDTSKIEKLLHDI

-695 PRTDEDVYQG
+695 PRTDEDVYNG

-715 IPQKFKVLTEKARNN
+715 IPQKFKVLTDKARNN
-730 ESLISEKPLI
+730 ESLTAEKALI
-740 DELADLLNDLYQ
+740 DELAQLLNDLYQ
-752 NMDDSLQFKLPAAQ
+752 NMDDSLQFKLPAVQ
-766 SPTDNTDNTD
+766 SPTDFTDNTD
-776 SKEKS
+776 LKGKS
-781 AESAKSARPKNGSE
+781 A
-795 KEEKSVSSVKS
+795 
-806 VGQKTGSEKEEK
+806 GQKNRSEKEEK

-829 NTSEKEQKSV
+829 NTNENEQK
-839 SSVKSARQK
+839 
-848 NTSEKEQKSSAGE
+848 TSAGE

>member
-21 QFKTGEIQAGQLKS
+21 QFKAGEIQAGQLKS

-119 NTVRNMMV
+119 NTVRNMIV

-175 ANYSYIADLGL
+175 GNYSYIADLGL

-278 DFEASALPL
+278 DFEAPALPL
-287 EHHKPSFSPLGEKEV
+287 EHHKPNFPPLKA
-302 KSEERRVKN
+302 
-311 SNPLGVPA
+311 PT
-319 DLQSDG
+319 D
-325 KQGTSKNEIIDVEA
+325 

-456 GIAKQLLDSD
+456 GIAKQLLNSN

-544 DVIAEQANYADYY
+544 DVIAEQTNYADYY
-557 EYVAKRGVN
+557 DYVAKRGVN
-566 IVKDLIAKYKE
+566 IVKELIAKYKE
-577 VAPYSEK
+577 VAPYSEE

-624 KRKEVEQLLENTPQG
+624 KRKEVEQLL
-639 VPADLQ
+639 
-645 SAGKQAISGGS
+645 
-656 KVPADLKSDGK
+656 SDGK
-667 QGTSKIEKLLHDI
+667 QNTGKIEKLLHDI

-695 PRTDEDVYQG
+695 PRTDEDVYNG

-715 IPQKFKVLTEKARNN
+715 IPQKFKVLTDKARNN
-730 ESLISEKPLI
+730 ESLIAEKPLI

-752 NMDDSLQFKLPAAQ
+752 NMDDSLQFKLPA
-766 SPTDNTDNTD
+766 
-776 SKEKS
+776 EKTPVEQV
-781 AESAKSARPKNGSE
+781 A
-795 KEEKSVSSVKS
+795 EEKNA
-806 VGQKTGSEKEEK
+806 EEK
-818 SVSSVKSVGQK
+818 APAEQVSE
-829 NTSEKEQKSV
+829 EKAPAEKA
-839 SSVKSARQK
+839 SAAEE
-848 NTSEKEQKSSAGE
+848 TET
-861 PEAISPDVKKDF
+861 IVPDVKKDF

>member
-21 QFKTGEIQAGQLKS
+21 QFKAGEIQAGQLKS

-208 AHTGWEVFDFL
+208 AHTGWELFDFL

-224 YRAAKALKNWF
+224 YRAAKALKNWY

-278 DFEASALPL
+278 DFEAPALPL
-287 EHHKPSFSPLGEKEV
+287 EHHKPNFPPLKA
-302 KSEERRVKN
+302 
-311 SNPLGVPA
+311 PT
-319 DLQSDG
+319 D
-325 KQGTSKNEIIDVEA
+325 

-347 AHKQTNAEGLKENL
+347 AHNQTNAEGLKENL

-456 GIAKQLLDSD
+456 GIAKQLLNSN

-557 EYVAKRGVN
+557 DYVAKRGVN
-566 IVKDLIAKYKE
+566 IVKELIAKYKE
-577 VAPYSEK
+577 VAPYSEE

-624 KRKEVEQLLENTPQG
+624 KRKEVELLMGNTPQG

-645 SAGKQAISGGS
+645 S
-656 KVPADLKSDGK
+656 DGK
-667 QGTSKIEKLLHDI
+667 QETSKIEKLLHDI

-695 PRTDEDVYQG
+695 PRTDEDVYNG

-715 IPQKFKVLTEKARNN
+715 IPQKFKVLTDKARNN
-730 ESLISEKPLI
+730 ESLIEQKPLI

-752 NMDDSLQFKLPAAQ
+752 NMDDSLQFKLTA
-766 SPTDNTDNTD
+766 
-776 SKEKS
+776 EKTPVEQV
-781 AESAKSARPKNGSE
+781 A
-795 KEEKSVSSVKS
+795 EEKAA
-806 VGQKTGSEKEEK
+806 EEK
-818 SVSSVKSVGQK
+818 TPAEQVSE
-829 NTSEKEQKSV
+829 EKAPAEKA
-839 SSVKSARQK
+839 SAAEE
-848 NTSEKEQKSSAGE
+848 TET
-861 PEAISPDVKKDF
+861 IVPDVKKDF

>member
-21 QFKTGEIQAGQLKS
+21 QFKTGEIQTGQLKS

-119 NTVRNMMV
+119 NTVRNMIV

-263 LYLEEFEELKKDGSI
+263 LYLEEFKELKKDGSI
-278 DFEASALPL
+278 DFEAPALPL
-287 EHHKPSFSPLGEKEV
+287 EHHMPNF
-302 KSEERRVKN
+302 
-311 SNPLGVPA
+311 PA
-319 DLQSDG
+319 LKAPTD
-325 KQGTSKNEIIDVEA
+325 

-347 AHKQTNAEGLKENL
+347 AHKQTNAEDLKENL

-502 VGDDPYPAYTI
+502 VGDDPYPAYTV
-513 WLPVKGKHEI
+513 WLPTKGKHEI

-566 IVKDLIAKYKE
+566 IVKELIAKYKE
-577 VAPYSEK
+577 IAPYSEE

-624 KRKEVEQLLENTPQG
+624 KRKEVEQLE
-639 VPADLQ
+639 D
-645 SAGKQAISGGS
+645 
-656 KVPADLKSDGK
+656 
-667 QGTSKIEKLLHDI
+667 TSKIEKLLHDI

-695 PRTDEDVYQG
+695 PRTDEDVYNG

-715 IPQKFKVLTEKARNN
+715 IPQKFKVLTDKARNN

-766 SPTDNTDNTD
+766 SPTDFTDNTD

-781 AESAKSARPKNGSE
+781 AESAKSAR
-795 KEEKSVSSVKS
+795 
-806 VGQKTGSEKEEK
+806 QKD
-818 SVSSVKSVGQK
+818 
-829 NTSEKEQKSV
+829 TSE
-839 SSVKSARQK
+839 
-848 NTSEKEQKSSAGE
+848 NEQKSSAGE
-861 PEAISPDVKKDF
+861 PGATSPDVKKDF

-931 WKVLIK
+931 WKVLIRK
-937 KK
+937 K

>member
-21 QFKTGEIQAGQLKS
+21 QFKAGEIQAGQLKS

-63 PEQLAKIAFVGH
+63 PEQLSKIAFVGH

-278 DFEASALPL
+278 DFEAPALPL
-287 EHHKPSFSPLGEKEV
+287 EHHKPGF
-302 KSEERRVKN
+302 
-311 SNPLGVPA
+311 PA
-319 DLQSDG
+319 LKAPTD
-325 KQGTSKNEIIDVEA
+325 

-456 GIAKQLLDSD
+456 GIAKQLLSSD

-531 AKKIPAFV
+531 AKKIPVFV

-557 EYVAKRGVN
+557 EYVAKRGVDIMKN
-566 IVKDLIAKYKE
+566 LIAKYKE
-577 VAPYSEK
+577 IAPYSEE

-624 KRKEVEQLLENTPQG
+624 KRKEVEQLLGNTPQG

-645 SAGKQAISGGS
+645 S
-656 KVPADLKSDGK
+656 DGK
-667 QGTSKIEKLLHDI
+667 QETSKIEKLLHDI

-695 PRTDEDVYQG
+695 PRTDDDVYNG

-715 IPQKFKVLTEKARNN
+715 IPQKFKVLTNKARNS
-730 ESLISEKPLI
+730 ESLIAEKPLI

-752 NMDDSLQFKLPAAQ
+752 NMDDSLQFKLPAVQ
-766 SPTDNTDNTD
+766 SPTDFTDNTN
-776 SKEKS
+776 SKEKSVESNSDEEKS
-781 AESAKSARPKNGSE
+781 AESARLKNRSE
-795 KEEKSVSSVKS
+795 NEEESVSSVKS
-806 VGQKTGSEKEEK
+806 VGQKSRSE
-818 SVSSVKSVGQK
+818 
-829 NTSEKEQKSV
+829 N
-839 SSVKSARQK
+839 
-848 NTSEKEQKSSAGE
+848 EQKSSAGE

-931 WKVLIK
+931 WKVLIRK
-937 KK
+937 K

>member
-21 QFKTGEIQAGQLKS
+21 QFKAGEIQAGQLKS

-164 YKVAIDTSVAT
+164 YKVAIDTSEAT

-263 LYLEEFEELKKDGSI
+263 LYLEEFKELKKDGSI
-278 DFEASALPL
+278 DFEAPALPL
-287 EHHKPSFSPLGEKEV
+287 EHHKPNFPPLKA
-302 KSEERRVKN
+302 
-311 SNPLGVPA
+311 PT
-319 DLQSDG
+319 D
-325 KQGTSKNEIIDVEA
+325 

-456 GIAKQLLDSD
+456 GIAKQLLNSN

-502 VGDDPYPAYTI
+502 VGDAPYPAYTI

-557 EYVAKRGVN
+557 DYVAKRGVN
-566 IVKDLIAKYKE
+566 IVKELIAKYKE
-577 VAPYSEK
+577 VAPYSEE

-624 KRKEVEQLLENTPQG
+624 KRKEVELLMGNIPLG
-639 VPADLQ
+639 VTADLQ
-645 SAGKQAISGGS
+645 SDGKQAI
-656 KVPADLKSDGK
+656 
-667 QGTSKIEKLLHDI
+667 SKIEKLLHDI

-695 PRTDEDVYQG
+695 PRTDEDVYNG

-715 IPQKFKVLTEKARNN
+715 IPQKFKVLTDKARNN
-730 ESLISEKPLI
+730 ESLIEQKPLI

-752 NMDDSLQFKLPAAQ
+752 NMDDSLQFKLPA
-766 SPTDNTDNTD
+766 
-776 SKEKS
+776 EKTPVEQV
-781 AESAKSARPKNGSE
+781 A
-795 KEEKSVSSVKS
+795 EEK
-806 VGQKTGSEKEEK
+806 TAEEK
-818 SVSSVKSVGQK
+818 APAEQVSE
-829 NTSEKEQKSV
+829 EKAPAEKA
-839 SSVKSARQK
+839 SAAEE
-848 NTSEKEQKSSAGE
+848 TET
-861 PEAISPDVKKDF
+861 IVPDVKKDF
-873 RGVMCPMNFVKTKIA
+873 RSVMCPMNFVKTKIA

>member
-9 NGDLDYTQSLID
+9 KGDLDYTQSLID
-21 QFKTGEIQAGQLKS
+21 QFKAGEIQAGQLKS

-63 PEQLAKIAFVGH
+63 PKQLAKIAFVGH

-92 HNVDIEDAIPAL
+92 HNVDIEDAVPAL
-104 KKLEKVGISSAGGGG
+104 RKLEKIGISSAGGGG

-127 DDRSGLTADEEF
+127 DVRSGLTAEEEF

-164 YKVAIDTSVAT
+164 YKVAIDTSVDT

-186 QARIKDGQ
+186 QARIKDGK

-263 LYLEEFEELKKDGSI
+263 LYLEEFEALKKDPSI
-278 DFEASALPL
+278 DFVAPALPL
-287 EHHKPSFSPLGEKEV
+287 EHHKPSFSPLGEKEGNHA
-302 KSEERRVKN
+302 STYFDR
-311 SNPLGVPA
+311 
-319 DLQSDG
+319 
-325 KQGTSKNEIIDVEA
+325 EA

-398 EQIQVRNIPEEYLTN
+398 EQIQVRNIPEEYLPD
-413 IYAFFKKLGVYQID
+413 IYAFFKKLGVYQVD

-456 GIAKQLLDSD
+456 AIAKQLLNSD
-466 LNLDAI
+466 LNLDTI

-502 VGDDPYPAYTI
+502 VGDDPYPAYTV

-544 DVIAEQANYADYY
+544 DVIQEQANYADYY
-557 EYVAKRGVN
+557 DYVAKRGAGF
-566 IVKDLIAKYKE
+566 IKELIAKYKE
-577 VAPYSEK
+577 IAPFTEE
-584 PDTFFDFGDDEKFSL
+584 PDTFYDFGDDEKFSL

-624 KRKEVEQLLENTPQG
+624 KLGEIDKILGNDKSHT
-639 VPADLQ
+639 DLTNLTDIVNEED
-645 SAGKQAISGGS
+645 AK
-656 KVPADLKSDGK
+656 
-667 QGTSKIEKLLHDI
+667 KIEKLLHDI

-695 PRTDEDVYQG
+695 PRTDEDVYNG

-715 IPQKFKVLTEKARNN
+715 IPQKFKVLTDKARSN
-730 ESLISEKPLI
+730 ELLIEYKPLI

-752 NMDDSLQFKLPAAQ
+752 NMDDSLQFKLSSDSSQ
-766 SPTDNTDNTD
+766 TDAKD
-776 SKEKS
+776 SKEKNNQ
-781 AESAKSARPKNGSE
+781 KE
-795 KEEKSVSSVKS
+795 KSVKS
-806 VGQKTGSEKEEK
+806 VCVSESKNANDK

-829 NTSEKEQKSV
+829 NGSENEEKE
-839 SSVKSARQK
+839 SA
-848 NTSEKEQKSSAGE
+848 ESA
-861 PEAISPDVKKDF
+861 AISPDVKKDF

-912 GSVKN
+912 GSVKG
-917 EGHTILSTEKVENY
+917 EGHNILSTEKIENY
-931 WKVLIK
+931 WKVLIRK
-937 KK
+937 K

>member
-21 QFKTGEIQAGQLKS
+21 QFKAGEIQAGQLKS

-278 DFEASALPL
+278 DFEAPALPL
-287 EHHKPSFSPLGEKEV
+287 EHHKPNF
-302 KSEERRVKN
+302 
-311 SNPLGVPA
+311 PA
-319 DLQSDG
+319 LNAPTD
-325 KQGTSKNEIIDVEA
+325 

-456 GIAKQLLDSD
+456 GIAKQLLNSD

-544 DVIAEQANYADYY
+544 DVIAEQANYTDYY

-566 IVKDLIAKYKE
+566 IVKNLIAKYKE
-577 VAPYSEK
+577 VAPYSEE

-624 KRKEVEQLLENTPQG
+624 KRKEVELLMGNTPQD

-645 SAGKQAISGGS
+645 S
-656 KVPADLKSDGK
+656 DGK
-667 QGTSKIEKLLHDI
+667 QETSKIEKLLHDI

-695 PRTDEDVYQG
+695 PRTDDDVYNG

-715 IPQKFKVLTEKARNN
+715 IPQKFKVLTDKVRNN
-730 ESLISEKPLI
+730 ESLIEQKPLI

-752 NMDDSLQFKLPAAQ
+752 NMDDSLQFKLPA
-766 SPTDNTDNTD
+766 
-776 SKEKS
+776 EKTPVEQV
-781 AESAKSARPKNGSE
+781 A
-795 KEEKSVSSVKS
+795 EEK
-806 VGQKTGSEKEEK
+806 TAEEK
-818 SVSSVKSVGQK
+818 TPAEQVSE
-829 NTSEKEQKSV
+829 EKAPAEKA
-839 SSVKSARQK
+839 SAAEE
-848 NTSEKEQKSSAGE
+848 TET
-861 PEAISPDVKKDF
+861 IVPDVKKDF

>member
-21 QFKTGEIQAGQLKS
+21 QFKAGEIQAGQLKS

-119 NTVRNMMV
+119 NTVRNMIV

-194 RGFRVLIAGSAASN
+194 RGFRMLIAGSAASN

-278 DFEASALPL
+278 DFEAPALPL
-287 EHHKPSFSPLGEKEV
+287 EHHKPNF
-302 KSEERRVKN
+302 
-311 SNPLGVPA
+311 PA
-319 DLQSDG
+319 LKAPTD
-325 KQGTSKNEIIDVEA
+325 

-456 GIAKQLLDSD
+456 GIAKQLLNSD

-502 VGDDPYPAYTI
+502 VGDDPYPAYTV
-513 WLPVKGKHEI
+513 WLPTKGKHEI

-566 IVKDLIAKYKE
+566 IVKELIAKYKE
-577 VAPYSEK
+577 IAPYSEE
-584 PDTFFDFGDDEKFSL
+584 PDTFVDFGDDEKFSL

-624 KRKEVEQLLENTPQG
+624 KRKEVEQLLSE
-639 VPADLQ
+639 
-645 SAGKQAISGGS
+645 GKQDTA
-656 KVPADLKSDGK
+656 
-667 QGTSKIEKLLHDI
+667 KIEKLLHDI

-695 PRTDEDVYQG
+695 PRTDDDVYNG

-715 IPQKFKVLTEKARNN
+715 IPQKFKILTNKARSN
-730 ESLISEKPLI
+730 ESLMAEKPLI

-752 NMDDSLQFKLPAAQ
+752 NMDDSLQFKLPAVQ
-766 SPTDNTDNTD
+766 NPTDNTD

-781 AESAKSARPKNGSE
+781 A
-795 KEEKSVSSVKS
+795 
-806 VGQKTGSEKEEK
+806 GQKNRSEKEEK

-829 NTSEKEQKSV
+829 NTNE
-839 SSVKSARQK
+839 
-848 NTSEKEQKSSAGE
+848 NEQKSSAGE
-861 PEAISPDVKKDF
+861 PGATSPDVKKDF

>member
-21 QFKTGEIQAGQLKS
+21 QFKAGEIQAGQLKS

-278 DFEASALPL
+278 DFEVPALPL
-287 EHHKPSFSPLGEKEV
+287 EHHKPNF
-302 KSEERRVKN
+302 
-311 SNPLGVPA
+311 PA
-319 DLQSDG
+319 LNAPTD
-325 KQGTSKNEIIDVEA
+325 
-339 FETWKRRY
+339 FETWKHRY

-456 GIAKQLLDSD
+456 GIAKQLLNSN

-557 EYVAKRGVN
+557 DYVAKRGVN
-566 IVKDLIAKYKE
+566 IVKELIAKYKE
-577 VAPYSEK
+577 VAPYAEE

-624 KRKEVEQLLENTPQG
+624 KRKEVELLMGNTPQG

-645 SAGKQAISGGS
+645 SDGKQAI
-656 KVPADLKSDGK
+656 
-667 QGTSKIEKLLHDI
+667 SKIEKLLHDI

-695 PRTDEDVYQG
+695 PRTDEDVYNG

-715 IPQKFKVLTEKARNN
+715 IPQKFKVLTDKARNN
-730 ESLISEKPLI
+730 ESLIEQKPLI

-752 NMDDSLQFKLPAAQ
+752 NMDDSLQFKLTA
-766 SPTDNTDNTD
+766 
-776 SKEKS
+776 EKTPVEQV
-781 AESAKSARPKNGSE
+781 A
-795 KEEKSVSSVKS
+795 EEKAA
-806 VGQKTGSEKEEK
+806 EEK
-818 SVSSVKSVGQK
+818 APA
-829 NTSEKEQKSV
+829 EKA
-839 SSVKSARQK
+839 SAAEE
-848 NTSEKEQKSSAGE
+848 TET
-861 PEAISPDVKKDF
+861 IVPDVKKDF

>member
-21 QFKTGEIQAGQLKS
+21 QFKAGEIQAGQLKS

-278 DFEASALPL
+278 DFEAPALPL
-287 EHHKPSFSPLGEKEV
+287 EHHKPNF
-302 KSEERRVKN
+302 
-311 SNPLGVPA
+311 PA
-319 DLQSDG
+319 LKAPTD
-325 KQGTSKNEIIDVEA
+325 

-347 AHKQTNAEGLKENL
+347 AHKQTNAEGLKEDL

-456 GIAKQLLDSD
+456 GIAKQLLNSD

-557 EYVAKRGVN
+557 DYVAKRGVN
-566 IVKDLIAKYKE
+566 IVKELIAKYKE
-577 VAPYSEK
+577 MAPYSEE

-624 KRKEVEQLLENTPQG
+624 KRKEVGLLMGNIPQG

-645 SAGKQAISGGS
+645 SDGKQA
-656 KVPADLKSDGK
+656 
-667 QGTSKIEKLLHDI
+667 TSKIEKLLHDI

-695 PRTDEDVYQG
+695 PRTDEDVYNG

-715 IPQKFKVLTEKARNN
+715 IPQKFKVLTDKARNN
-730 ESLISEKPLI
+730 ESLIEQKPLI

-752 NMDDSLQFKLPAAQ
+752 NMDDSLQFKLTA
-766 SPTDNTDNTD
+766 
-776 SKEKS
+776 EKTPVEQV
-781 AESAKSARPKNGSE
+781 A
-795 KEEKSVSSVKS
+795 EEKAA
-806 VGQKTGSEKEEK
+806 EEK
-818 SVSSVKSVGQK
+818 TPAEQVSE
-829 NTSEKEQKSV
+829 EKAPAEKA
-839 SSVKSARQK
+839 SAAEE
-848 NTSEKEQKSSAGE
+848 TET
-861 PEAISPDVKKDF
+861 IVPDVKKDF

>member
-21 QFKTGEIQAGQLKS
+21 QFKAGEIQAGQLKS

-194 RGFRVLIAGSAASN
+194 RGFRMLIAGSAASN

-278 DFEASALPL
+278 DFEAPALPL
-287 EHHKPSFSPLGEKEV
+287 EHHKPNF
-302 KSEERRVKN
+302 
-311 SNPLGVPA
+311 PA
-319 DLQSDG
+319 LKAPTD
-325 KQGTSKNEIIDVEA
+325 

-456 GIAKQLLDSD
+456 GIAKQLLNSD

-502 VGDDPYPAYTI
+502 VGDDPYPAYTV
-513 WLPVKGKHEI
+513 WLPTKGKHEI

-566 IVKDLIAKYKE
+566 IVKELIAKYKE
-577 VAPYSEK
+577 IAPYSEE

-624 KRKEVEQLLENTPQG
+624 KRKEVEQLLSE
-639 VPADLQ
+639 
-645 SAGKQAISGGS
+645 GKQDTA
-656 KVPADLKSDGK
+656 
-667 QGTSKIEKLLHDI
+667 KIEKLLHDI

-695 PRTDEDVYQG
+695 PRTDDDVYNG

-715 IPQKFKVLTEKARNN
+715 IPQKFKILTNKARSN
-730 ESLISEKPLI
+730 ESLMAEKPLI

-752 NMDDSLQFKLPAAQ
+752 NMDDSLQFKLPAVQ
-766 SPTDNTDNTD
+766 NPTDNTDNTD

-781 AESAKSARPKNGSE
+781 AGQKNRSE
-795 KEEKSVSSVKS
+795 KED
-806 VGQKTGSEKEEK
+806 
-818 SVSSVKSVGQK
+818 
-829 NTSEKEQKSV
+829 KSV
-839 SSVKSARQK
+839 SSVKSAGQK
-848 NTSEKEQKSSAGE
+848 NTNENEQKSSAGE
-861 PEAISPDVKKDF
+861 PGATSPDVKKDF

>member
-21 QFKTGEIQAGQLKS
+21 QFKAGEIQAGQLKS

-263 LYLEEFEELKKDGSI
+263 LYLEEFEKLKKDGSI
-278 DFEASALPL
+278 DFKAPALPL
-287 EHHKPSFSPLGEKEV
+287 EHHKPNFPPLKA
-302 KSEERRVKN
+302 
-311 SNPLGVPA
+311 PT
-319 DLQSDG
+319 D
-325 KQGTSKNEIIDVEA
+325 

-456 GIAKQLLDSD
+456 GIAKQLLNSD

-544 DVIAEQANYADYY
+544 DVIAEQVNYADYY
-557 EYVAKRGVN
+557 DYVAKRGVN
-566 IVKDLIAKYKE
+566 IVKELIAKYKE
-577 VAPYSEK
+577 VAPYSEE

-624 KRKEVEQLLENTPQG
+624 KRKEVELLMGNTPQG

-645 SAGKQAISGGS
+645 SDGKQAI
-656 KVPADLKSDGK
+656 
-667 QGTSKIEKLLHDI
+667 SKIEKLLHDI

-695 PRTDEDVYQG
+695 PRTDEDVYNG

-715 IPQKFKVLTEKARNN
+715 IPQKFKVLTDKARNN
-730 ESLISEKPLI
+730 ESLIEQKPLI

-752 NMDDSLQFKLPAAQ
+752 NMDDSLQFKLPA
-766 SPTDNTDNTD
+766 
-776 SKEKS
+776 EKTPVEQI
-781 AESAKSARPKNGSE
+781 A
-795 KEEKSVSSVKS
+795 EEKAPA
-806 VGQKTGSEKEEK
+806 EKASAAEETETI
-818 SVSSVKSVGQK
+818 V
-829 NTSEKEQKSV
+829 
-839 SSVKSARQK
+839 
-848 NTSEKEQKSSAGE
+848 
-861 PEAISPDVKKDF
+861 PDVKKDF

>member
-21 QFKTGEIQAGQLKS
+21 QFKAGEIQAGQLKS

-253 YKYGTEEAKR
+253 YRYGTEEAKR
-263 LYLEEFEELKKDGSI
+263 LYLEEFEKLKKDGSI
-278 DFEASALPL
+278 DFEAPALPL
-287 EHHKPSFSPLGEKEV
+287 EHHKPNF
-302 KSEERRVKN
+302 
-311 SNPLGVPA
+311 PA
-319 DLQSDG
+319 LKAPTD
-325 KQGTSKNEIIDVEA
+325 

-456 GIAKQLLDSD
+456 GIAKQLLNSN

-557 EYVAKRGVN
+557 DYVAKRGVN
-566 IVKDLIAKYKE
+566 IVKELIAKYKE
-577 VAPYSEK
+577 VAPYSEE

-624 KRKEVEQLLENTPQG
+624 KRKEVELLMGNIPQG
-639 VPADLQ
+639 VPTDLQ
-645 SAGKQAISGGS
+645 
-656 KVPADLKSDGK
+656 SDGK
-667 QGTSKIEKLLHDI
+667 QATSKIEKLLHDI

-695 PRTDEDVYQG
+695 PRTDEDVYNG

-715 IPQKFKVLTEKARNN
+715 IPQKFKVLTDKARNN
-730 ESLISEKPLI
+730 ESLIEQKPLI

-752 NMDDSLQFKLPAAQ
+752 NMDDSLQFKLPA
-766 SPTDNTDNTD
+766 
-776 SKEKS
+776 EKTPVEQV
-781 AESAKSARPKNGSE
+781 A
-795 KEEKSVSSVKS
+795 EEK
-806 VGQKTGSEKEEK
+806 TAEEK
-818 SVSSVKSVGQK
+818 APAEQVSE
-829 NTSEKEQKSV
+829 EKAPAEKA
-839 SSVKSARQK
+839 SAAEE
-848 NTSEKEQKSSAGE
+848 TET
-861 PEAISPDVKKDF
+861 IVPDVKKDF

>member
-21 QFKTGEIQAGQLKS
+21 QFKAGEIQAGQLKS

-104 KKLEKVGISSAGGGG
+104 KKLGKVGISSAGGGG

-253 YKYGTEEAKR
+253 YKYGTEETKR

-278 DFEASALPL
+278 DFEAPALPL
-287 EHHKPSFSPLGEKEV
+287 EHHKPNF
-302 KSEERRVKN
+302 
-311 SNPLGVPA
+311 PA
-319 DLQSDG
+319 LKAPTD
-325 KQGTSKNEIIDVEA
+325 

-347 AHKQTNAEGLKENL
+347 AHKQTNAEGLKEDL

-456 GIAKQLLDSD
+456 GIAKQLLNSN

-557 EYVAKRGVN
+557 DYVAKRGVN
-566 IVKDLIAKYKE
+566 IVKELIAKYKK
-577 VAPYSEK
+577 VAPYSEE

-624 KRKEVEQLLENTPQG
+624 KRKEVEQLL
-639 VPADLQ
+639 
-645 SAGKQAISGGS
+645 
-656 KVPADLKSDGK
+656 SDGK
-667 QGTSKIEKLLHDI
+667 QATSKIEKLLHDI

-695 PRTDEDVYQG
+695 PRTDEDVYNG

-715 IPQKFKVLTEKARNN
+715 IPQKFKVLTDKARNN
-730 ESLISEKPLI
+730 ESLIEQKPLI

-752 NMDDSLQFKLPAAQ
+752 NMDDSLQFKLPAEKTPVEQVA
-766 SPTDNTDNTD
+766 
-776 SKEKS
+776 KEKN
-781 AESAKSARPKNGSE
+781 A
-795 KEEKSVSSVKS
+795 EEKAPAEQVS
-806 VGQKTGSEKEEK
+806 EEK
-818 SVSSVKSVGQK
+818 APA
-829 NTSEKEQKSV
+829 EKA
-839 SSVKSARQK
+839 SAAEE
-848 NTSEKEQKSSAGE
+848 TET
-861 PEAISPDVKKDF
+861 IVPDVKKDF

>member
-21 QFKTGEIQAGQLKS
+21 QFKAGEIQAGQLKS

-104 KKLEKVGISSAGGGG
+104 KKLGKVGISSAGGGG

-164 YKVAIDTSVAT
+164 YKVAIDTSVTT

-278 DFEASALPL
+278 DFEAPALPL
-287 EHHKPSFSPLGEKEV
+287 EHHKPNF
-302 KSEERRVKN
+302 
-311 SNPLGVPA
+311 PA
-319 DLQSDG
+319 LKAPTD
-325 KQGTSKNEIIDVEA
+325 

-445 LGICLPKGAID
+445 LGICLPKGAIN
-456 GIAKQLLDSD
+456 GIAKQLLNSD
-466 LNLDAI
+466 LNLDTI

-557 EYVAKRGVN
+557 DYVAKRGVN

-577 VAPYSEK
+577 VAPYSEE

-624 KRKEVEQLLENTPQG
+624 KRKEVELLMGNIPQG

-645 SAGKQAISGGS
+645 SDGKQA
-656 KVPADLKSDGK
+656 
-667 QGTSKIEKLLHDI
+667 TSKIEKLLHDI

-695 PRTDEDVYQG
+695 PRTDEDVYNG

-715 IPQKFKVLTEKARNN
+715 IPQKFKVLTDKARNN
-730 ESLISEKPLI
+730 ESLIEQKPLI

-752 NMDDSLQFKLPAAQ
+752 NMDDSLQFKLPA
-766 SPTDNTDNTD
+766 
-776 SKEKS
+776 EKTPVEQV
-781 AESAKSARPKNGSE
+781 A
-795 KEEKSVSSVKS
+795 EEKNA
-806 VGQKTGSEKEEK
+806 EEK
-818 SVSSVKSVGQK
+818 APAEQVSE
-829 NTSEKEQKSV
+829 EKAPAEKA
-839 SSVKSARQK
+839 SAAEE
-848 NTSEKEQKSSAGE
+848 TET
-861 PEAISPDVKKDF
+861 IVPDVKKDF

>member
-21 QFKTGEIQAGQLKS
+21 QFKAGEIQAGQLKS

-278 DFEASALPL
+278 DFEAPELPL
-287 EHHKPSFSPLGEKEV
+287 EHHKPNF
-302 KSEERRVKN
+302 
-311 SNPLGVPA
+311 PA
-319 DLQSDG
+319 LKAPTD
-325 KQGTSKNEIIDVEA
+325 

-456 GIAKQLLDSD
+456 GIAKQLLNSN

-557 EYVAKRGVN
+557 DYVAKRGVN

-577 VAPYSEK
+577 VAPYSEE

-624 KRKEVEQLLENTPQG
+624 KRKEVEQLL
-639 VPADLQ
+639 
-645 SAGKQAISGGS
+645 
-656 KVPADLKSDGK
+656 SDGK
-667 QGTSKIEKLLHDI
+667 QNTGKIEKLLHDI

-695 PRTDEDVYQG
+695 PRTDEDVYNG

-715 IPQKFKVLTEKARNN
+715 IPQKFKVLTDKARNN
-730 ESLISEKPLI
+730 ESLIEQKPLI

-752 NMDDSLQFKLPAAQ
+752 NMDDSLQFKLPA
-766 SPTDNTDNTD
+766 
-776 SKEKS
+776 EKTPVEQV
-781 AESAKSARPKNGSE
+781 A
-795 KEEKSVSSVKS
+795 EEK
-806 VGQKTGSEKEEK
+806 TAEEK
-818 SVSSVKSVGQK
+818 APA
-829 NTSEKEQKSV
+829 EKA
-839 SSVKSARQK
+839 SAAEE
-848 NTSEKEQKSSAGE
+848 TET
-861 PEAISPDVKKDF
+861 IVPDVKKDF

-902 DDGAPIENVP
+902 NDGAPIENVP

>member
-9 NGDLDYTQSLID
+9 KGDLDYTQSLID
-21 QFKTGEIQAGQLKS
+21 QFKAGEIQAGQLKS

-63 PEQLAKIAFVGH
+63 PKQLAKIAFVGH

-92 HNVDIEDAIPAL
+92 HNVDIEDAVPAL
-104 KKLEKVGISSAGGGG
+104 RKLEKIGISSAGGGG

-127 DDRSGLTADEEF
+127 DDRSGLTAEEEF

-164 YKVAIDTSVAT
+164 YKVAIDTSVDT

-186 QARIKDGQ
+186 QARIKDAK

-263 LYLEEFEELKKDGSI
+263 LYLEEFEALKKDPSI
-278 DFEASALPL
+278 DFVAPALPL
-287 EHHKPSFSPLGEKEV
+287 EHHKPSFSPLGEKEGNHA
-302 KSEERRVKN
+302 STYFDR
-311 SNPLGVPA
+311 
-319 DLQSDG
+319 
-325 KQGTSKNEIIDVEA
+325 EA
-339 FETWKRRY
+339 FATWKRRY

-398 EQIQVRNIPEEYLTN
+398 EQIQVRNIPEEYLPD
-413 IYAFFKKLGVYQID
+413 IYAFFKKLGVYQVD

-437 CTGADTCR
+437 CSGADTCR

-456 GIAKQLLDSD
+456 AIAKQLLNSD
-466 LNLDAI
+466 LNLDTI

-502 VGDDPYPAYTI
+502 VGDDPYPAYTV

-544 DVIAEQANYADYY
+544 DVIQKQANYADYY
-557 EYVAKRGVN
+557 DYVAKRGAGF
-566 IVKDLIAKYKE
+566 IKELIAKYKE
-577 VAPYSEK
+577 IAPFTEE
-584 PDTFFDFGDDEKFSL
+584 PDTFYDFGDDEKFSL

-624 KRKEVEQLLENTPQG
+624 KLGEIDKILGNDKSHT
-639 VPADLQ
+639 DLTNLTDIVNEED
-645 SAGKQAISGGS
+645 AK
-656 KVPADLKSDGK
+656 
-667 QGTSKIEKLLHDI
+667 KIEKLLHDI

-695 PRTDEDVYQG
+695 PRTDEDVYNG

-730 ESLISEKPLI
+730 NSLIAEKPLI
-740 DELADLLNDLYQ
+740 DELAQLLNDLYQ
-752 NMDDSLQFKLPAAQ
+752 NMDDSLQFKLSSDSSQ
-766 SPTDNTDNTD
+766 TDAKD
-776 SKEKS
+776 SKEKDNQ
-781 AESAKSARPKNGSE
+781 KE
-795 KEEKSVSSVKS
+795 KSVKS
-806 VGQKTGSEKEEK
+806 VCVSESKNANDK

-829 NTSEKEQKSV
+829 NGSENVEKE
-839 SSVKSARQK
+839 SA
-848 NTSEKEQKSSAGE
+848 ESA
-861 PEAISPDVKKDF
+861 AISPDVKKDF

-912 GSVKN
+912 GSVKG
-917 EGHTILSTEKVENY
+917 EGHTILSTEKIENY
-931 WKVLIK
+931 WKVLIRRK
-937 KK
+937 